1 MADSKSI
8 LILMGGNAEKFDLQ
22 QSIHWSSATLER
34 CNLVYTNGHNN
45 DQQNYIVHV
54 VQMPEE
60 LLTCSAGAA
69 QDRVGSF
76 FVGAEPFNPHEHQTL
91 ANTCPSKALE
101 QLDIKVYN
109 ADGTLATITNPFHLK
124 LKIKKHVP

>member
-8 LILMGGNAEKFDLQ
+8 LILMGSNAEKFDLQ

-45 DQQNYIVHV
+45 NQQNYIVHV
-54 VQMPEE
+54 DQMPEE

-69 QDRVGSF
+69 HRALPAVCA
-76 FVGAEPFNPHEHQTL
+76 AEARDPPRDWE
-91 ANTCPSKALE
+91 PRE
-101 QLDIKVYN
+101 QFL
-109 ADGTLATITNPFHLK
+109 GP
-124 LKIKKHVP
+124 KKYLIL